1 MSDVLTSQEAV
12 SKLVGFI
19 ESIESTLAEMS
30 EQIGFVAGLDSP
42 MAEMVAVMEAI
53 RDRKGVDLSPLIEA
67 MRDARPVVTV
77 NVPPVAAPE
86 IRFMPAPAAGTWEIR
101 RPAGYGQPDAVVA
114 TIKRVA

>member
-1 MSDVLTSQEAV
+1 MSMNP
-12 SKLVGFI
+12 KI
-19 ESIESTLAEMS
+19 
-30 EQIGFVAGLDSP
+30 DSP

-86 IRFMPAPAAGTWEIR
+86 VRFMPAPAAGTWEIR
-101 RPAGYGQPDAVVA
+101 RPAGYGQPDAA
-114 TIKRVA
+114 TSTLTREGVTS